1 METRIYMDY
10 GATTPVHPQVL
21 DAMLPYFSEHYGN
34 PSSVYR
40 EGQRGKQAVAQGRAS
55 VAKLMGCP
63 DPRGVYFT
71 SGGTEADN
79 WAIRG
84 YALKHRHKGKHLIT
98 TSIEHHAVLNTF
110 KALEEKEGF
119 DVTYLPV
126 DEKGFV
132 DLNSLQNALRE
143 DTILVSV
150 MMANNEVGTIQ
161 PIKAIGELLNKQGIA
176 FHSDAVQAFG
186 SIPIDVQ
193 AMHIDMLSV
202 SAHKMYGPKGI
213 GALYVRKG
221 LKLEN
226 FMEGGNQ
233 ERSQRAGTENVPGI
247 VGFGAA
253 CNLMAE
259 ELETLNQ
266 RVTALRDDLIE
277 GVIAEISGVTLNGDP
292 VRRLP
297 GNAHFC
303 LEGVQ
308 AEALL
313 TSLDLAGIAASSGS
327 ACTSGSLDPSH
338 VLLAM
343 GISEEKARGSLRLTL
358 GRDTTKVEIQE
369 TLRRLS
375 AIVQRLRSLQ

>member
-55 VAKLMGCP
+55 VAKLMGCR
-63 DPRGVYFT
+63 DPREVYFT

-84 YALKHRHKGKHLIT
+84 YALKHRHKGKHVIT

-161 PIKAIGELLNKQGIA
+161 PIKAIGELLKKLDIA

-259 ELETLNQ
+259 ELETVNQ

-277 GVIAEISGVTLNGDP
+277 GVIAEIPGATLNGDS

-358 GRDTTKVEIQE
+358 GRDTTKAEIRE

>member
-55 VAKLMGCP
+55 VANLMGCP
-63 DPRGVYFT
+63 DPREVYFT

-84 YALKHRHKGKHLIT
+84 YALKHRHKGKHVIT

-132 DLNSLQNALRE
+132 DFNSLQNALRE

-150 MMANNEVGTIQ
+150 MTANNEVGTIQ
-161 PIKAIGELLNKQGIA
+161 PIKAIGELLKEQNIA

-233 ERSQRAGTENVPGI
+233 ERSHRAGTENVPGI

-253 CNLMAE
+253 CNLMAD
-259 ELETLNQ
+259 ELETVNQ

-277 GVIAEISGVTLNGDP
+277 GVIAEIPGVTLNGDP

-327 ACTSGSLDPSH
+327 ACTSGSLEPSH

-358 GRDTTKVEIQE
+358 GRDTTKAEIRE

-375 AIVQRLRSLQ
+375 AIVQRLRSLE